1 MNIKQTLFA
10 TSAVI
15 IAGVV
20 AVSTGATAQTAS
32 NGYSADTVAIDH
44 FIGNIEVRTG
54 SSSRVTVAITNPGDL
69 VEDPTVSNASGTLTI
84 DGGESMRNLRCSSRN
99 NNVRIGRSRLNM
111 HDIED
116 YPTLVITAP
125 ADIAFNLRRS
135 AFVGQSGDLGSLEMS
150 MSSCGRFEGGNI
162 AGAASISIN
171 GSGDITVGSIGSDAD
186 VDINGSGDVIFTN
199 VSGNARVG
207 INGSGDVQSGDI
219 SGDADVSINGSGDV
233 EFGTVAGLEIG
244 ISGSGDVK
252 ADSMNGAFDARING
266 SGDIRVRGGRAEPF
280 GVNIGGSGDV
290 SFDGTA
296 VNVTVREGGSGDVR
310 IDNIEGTVRWSRH
323 GRTVLRVG
331 DVD

>member
-1 MNIKQTLFA
+1 MNIKQTFLA

-20 AVSTGATAQTAS
+20 AISTGATAQTS
-32 NGYSADTVAIDH
+32 SSGYNADTVAVDH
-44 FIGNIEVRTG
+44 FIGSIEVRTG
-54 SSSRVTVAITNPGDL
+54 SSSQVTVAISNPGDL
-69 VEDPTVSNASGTLTI
+69 VDDPTISNASGILTI

-99 NNVRIGRSRLNM
+99 NNIRIGRSRFNL

-135 AFVGQSGDLGSLEMS
+135 AFVGEAGDLGSLDMS
-150 MSSCGRFEGGNI
+150 MSSCGRFDGGNV

-171 GSGDITVGSIGSDAD
+171 GSGDITVGSVGENAD
-186 VDINGSGDVIFTN
+186 IDINGSGDVIF
-199 VSGNARVG
+199 SAIGGSASIG
-207 INGSGDVQSGDI
+207 INGSGDVSTGNI
-219 SGDADVSINGSGDV
+219 SGDASVSINGSGDV
-233 EFGTVAGLEIG
+233 DFGSVAGLEIR

-280 GVNIGGSGDV
+280 GVYIGGSGDV

-296 VNVTVREGGSGDVR
+296 VNVSVREGGSGDVR
-310 IDNIEGTVRWSRH
+310 IDNIEGTVTWRRH
-323 GRTVLRVG
+323 GRTILRVG

>member
-1 MNIKQTLFA
+1 MNIKQTFLA

-20 AVSTGATAQTAS
+20 AVSTGATAQTTS
-32 NGYSADTVAIDH
+32 SGYSADTVAIDH

-54 SSSRVTVAITNPGDL
+54 SSNQVTVAISNPGDL
-69 VEDPTVSNASGTLTI
+69 VEEPTISNASGTLTI

-135 AFVGQSGDLGSLEMS
+135 AFVGESGDLGSLDMS
-150 MSSCGRFEGGNI
+150 MSSCGRFNGGNI
-162 AGAASISIN
+162 AGVAAISIN
-171 GSGDITVGSIGSDAD
+171 GSGDITVGSIGSNAD
-186 VDINGSGDVIFTN
+186 VDINGSGDVVFAGVGGAATI
-199 VSGNARVG
+199 G
-207 INGSGDVQSGDI
+207 INGSGDVQTGDI
-219 SGDADVSINGSGDV
+219 NGDADVSINGSGDV
-233 EFGTVAGLEIG
+233 EFGSVAALEIG

-280 GVNIGGSGDV
+280 GVYIGGSGDV
-290 SFDGTA
+290 TFDGTA
-296 VNVTVREGGSGDVR
+296 VNVSVREGGSGDVR
-310 IDNIEGTVRWSRH
+310 IDNIEGTVSWRRH
-323 GRTVLRVG
+323 GRTILRVG